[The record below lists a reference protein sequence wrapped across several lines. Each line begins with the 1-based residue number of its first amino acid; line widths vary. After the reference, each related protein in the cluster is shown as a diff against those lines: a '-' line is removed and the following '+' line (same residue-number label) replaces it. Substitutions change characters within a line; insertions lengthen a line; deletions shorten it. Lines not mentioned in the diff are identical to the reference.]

1 MNLTP
6 EKPSAKSFI
15 LRMAAGIIAGITGS
29 LILLITYLVT
39 ASYIQP
45 LINPATAV
53 SGEEIHPMF
62 TFVFMVVMFITIL
75 ATNIIGTFLMGIFV
89 RERYARL
96 SESISKI
103 LFLNLMIF
111 ILMIPLYLIVANI
124 ALQYLFYAVIL
135 QVFLSAQASI
145 LTLEIVSNAKYAV
158 IGVYST
164 VIGSLMSA
172 GILFLIYKF
181 ILDPTALFFAMFPA
195 VWIFVSFAHGLLL
208 MLYGLLVD
216 ASGNDFLAV
225 EKDEHSS
232 PS

>member
-1 MNLTP
+1 
-6 EKPSAKSFI
+6 
-15 LRMAAGIIAGITGS
+15 
-29 LILLITYLVT
+29 
-39 ASYIQP
+39 
-45 LINPATAV
+45 
-53 SGEEIHPMF
+53 MF